1 MSLGG
6 TALQIIT
13 LEEESGSDATSGGG
27 SESSSAP
34 SLCGN
39 IRLERDNLRSIV
51 DKIPKDTKVAIV
63 SVVGGFRT
71 GKSFLLTLLL
81 RYLKVQGGRPAEGQ
95 DWLHE
100 DGETLSEGNCNAKSA
115 GAKNGDSSSVS
126 STGGFQ
132 WRGGHERMTT
142 GIWMW
147 SEPFLRVDS
156 ETGERLA
163 VLLMDTQG
171 MFDNETTMTLT
182 AQIFGM
188 STLISSLQIYNIQNR
203 ISEDHLQHLAL
214 FSEYGRIAHQR
225 GDTTANGET
234 TEAVP
239 STAPKPFQRL
249 QFLVRDWANFKE
261 QWPESGEGA
270 DLRERESQA
279 YSNLR
284 EEMQEYLDR
293 LIRTRGDISLQSTRD
308 QISRCFERVDCF
320 MLPHPGI
327 PITKPNYDGSIK
339 VLDSSFC
346 GLVDRFARLVFD
358 EQLEPKRVHKRFIT
372 GIELANYFEAYVK
385 LFQSGEG
392 FPKAMTIL
400 EATAE
405 ANNRSAYDLALS
417 KYIEI
422 MGPISGTGANEAFMR
437 EADLKVSEC
446 ANPLHSPCSLCGTVQ
461 F

>member
-1 MSLGG
+1 
-6 TALQIIT
+6 
-13 LEEESGSDATSGGG
+13 
-27 SESSSAP
+27 
-34 SLCGN
+34 
-39 IRLERDNLRSIV
+39 
-51 DKIPKDTKVAIV
+51 
-63 SVVGGFRT
+63 
-71 GKSFLLTLLL
+71 
-81 RYLKVQGGRPAEGQ
+81 
-95 DWLHE
+95 
-100 DGETLSEGNCNAKSA
+100 
-115 GAKNGDSSSVS
+115 
-126 STGGFQ
+126 
-132 WRGGHERMTT
+132 
-142 GIWMW
+142 MW

-225 GDTTANGET
+225 GDTTTNGET

-270 DLRERESQA
+270 ALRERESQA

-346 GLVDRFARLVFD
+346 GLVDQFARLVFD